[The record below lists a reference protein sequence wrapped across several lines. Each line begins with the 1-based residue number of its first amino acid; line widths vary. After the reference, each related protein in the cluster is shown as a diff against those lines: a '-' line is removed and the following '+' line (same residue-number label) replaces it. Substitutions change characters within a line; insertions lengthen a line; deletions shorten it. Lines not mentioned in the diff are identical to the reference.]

1 MNRILIT
8 GGAGFIGSHLTE
20 FLSKKYFVTVIDN
33 LSHGNKIKSENKRI
47 KIVKGDVR
55 DVELINY
62 YSKNC
67 KTIYHLAAVLG
78 VDIVSNKN
86 VETMNCEF
94 EGIKNVCNAAKK
106 NKIRKIIYS
115 SSSGVYG
122 KLNYSKNVKENAT
135 IAPVS
140 AYSISKRACEFYLKS
155 FYKENKITSIA
166 VRLFN
171 VYGPRQ
177 DERMVVSRFI
187 SQAKNNKPITIYGS
201 GKQTRD
207 FTYIDDCVKV
217 FDLIDRKV
225 NGFQIVNSSK
235 GKDLNILNLAKK
247 IKNDLKSKSKI
258 VHIVTPNKLEEFQV
272 PKRCGNS
279 SKLFKLINY
288 KPHTNFITGLR
299 KTINSS

>member
-1 MNRILIT
+1 MDKILVT

-20 FLSKKYFVTVIDN
+20 FLSKKYSVIVIDN
-33 LSHGNKIKSENKRI
+33 LSHGNKIENKNKKI
-47 KIVKGDVR
+47 KIIKGDVR
-55 DVELINY
+55 DKELINY

-67 KTIYHLAAVLG
+67 KTIFHLAAVLG

-94 EGIKNVCNAAKK
+94 EGIKNICNAAKK
-106 NKIRKIIYS
+106 NKVKKIIYS

-122 KLNYSKNVKENAT
+122 KLNYSKNVKENAI

-177 DERMVVSRFI
+177 DRRMVVSRFI
-187 SQAKNNKPITIYGS
+187 SQAKNNRPITIYGS

-207 FTYIDDCVKV
+207 FTYIDDCIKV
-217 FDLIDRKV
+217 FDLLNKKV
-225 NGFQIVNSSK
+225 NGFQIINSSK

-247 IKNDLKSKSKI
+247 IKKDLKSKSKI
-258 VHIVTPNKLEEFQV
+258 VHINTPNKLEEFQV

-279 SKLFKLINY
+279 SKLYKLINY
-288 KPHTNFITGLR
+288 KPNTNFITGLR
-299 KTINSS
+299 KTISSF